1 MAERFE
7 QYALRLAERDNVA
20 VARRMVPAGI
30 SLNGSIS
37 LVAAKE
43 IPAGHKIAVMAI
55 GLDEA
60 VMKYGQVIGYARSR
74 IEPGEHVH
82 THNVRMRDDADERTH
97 LAHECCVDFRPVNFY
112 PPEMMRTFQGY
123 ERANGNV

>member
-20 VARRMVPAGI
+20 VARRAVPAGI

-43 IPAGHKIAVMAI
+43 IPPGHKIAI
-55 GLDEA
+55 SQIDQGEPIF
-60 VMKYGQVIGYARSR
+60 KYGQLIGYARSR
-74 IEPGEHVH
+74 ISPGDHVH
-82 THNVRMRDDADERTH
+82 THNVRMREDADERTH
-97 LAHECCVDFRPVNFY
+97 LEQQCCVDFRPAIY
-112 PPEMMRTFQGY
+112 YSPEK
-123 ERANGNV
+123 